1 METKTGIGNTS
12 LTLWRDGP
20 DMVVRRRVR
29 SVLMPLGLYAVSAL
43 VVGYFVHQAESGNR
57 GLEAKRALK
66 IQAFGLKQELT
77 AAKAD
82 RAIWEHRVALLRS
95 EQIEQFGWIIVGV
108 ALMLLIIFRPQGI
121 LGDKKELAINAH

>member
-1 METKTGIGNTS
+1 MGQVGMGKETGIGNTS
-12 LTLWRDGP
+12 LTLWRDGSN
-20 DMVVRRRVR
+20 MVVRRRVR

-66 IQAFGLKQELT
+66 IQAYGLKQELN

-95 EQIEQFGWIIVGV
+95 EQIDRDLLEERARIVLGRVHANDVVIIN
-108 ALMLLIIFRPQGI
+108 P
-121 LGDKKELAINAH
+121 

>member
-1 METKTGIGNTS
+1 MAVSPRGVSTF
-12 LTLWRDGP
+12 LTLCAHPAG
-20 DMVVRRRVR
+20 MVVRRRVR
-29 SVLMPLGLYAVSAL
+29 AVLMPLGLYAVSGL

-66 IQAFGLKQELT
+66 IQARALNQELT

-95 EQIEQFGWIIVGV
+95 EQIDRDLLEERARVMLGRVHANDVVIID
-108 ALMLLIIFRPQGI
+108 P
-121 LGDKKELAINAH
+121 